1 MLIGIYLLRL
11 LKIYLG
17 QFWGERRFLEEKLL
31 YFPFASR
38 YFRVKIK
45 RKNWGKDSAR

>member
-17 QFWGERRFLEEKLL
+17 QYWIDLVRFGLNLHKKADL
-31 YFPFASR
+31 FGGA
-38 YFRVKIK
+38 
-45 RKNWGKDSAR
+45 A